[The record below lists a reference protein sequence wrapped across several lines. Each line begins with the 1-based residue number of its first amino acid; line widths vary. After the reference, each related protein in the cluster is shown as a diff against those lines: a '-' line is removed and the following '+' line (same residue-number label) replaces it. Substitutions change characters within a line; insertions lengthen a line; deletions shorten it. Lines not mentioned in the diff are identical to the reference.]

1 MPQAAC
7 LCHRWPS
14 VTGSCDHYYLHKYNH
29 IDPWSLAASFEWEE
43 LFVFHRHLWL
53 WPWPALRYLSTTNHQ
68 KPTPWPLEN
77 EFACHWASL
86 SLLAQVKC
94 QLDHWLNVVF
104 VYLSTFSS
112 QTCRFWLESFSN
124 KTAHPNSQCA
134 VCGHWNQP
142 VHTDSL
148 GRYRYRVV
156 TQLSG
161 KTDFVLLWTACI

>member
-1 MPQAAC
+1 M
-7 LCHRWPS
+7 
-14 VTGSCDHYYLHKYNH
+14 V
-29 IDPWSLAASFEWEE
+29 LAASFEWEE

-68 KPTPWPLEN
+68 TPTPWPLEN

-86 SLLAQVKC
+86 SFLAQVKC
-94 QLDHWLNVVF
+94 QLDHWLNVIF

-134 VCGHWNQP
+134 VYGHWNQP
-142 VHTDSL
+142 VHWFIGQIQILSCYSVVRQNRLCAAVNSL
-148 GRYRYRVV
+148 HLIWVWM
-156 TQLSG
+156 
-161 KTDFVLLWTACI
+161 LWGS